1 MKKIL
6 ITGANG
12 YIGTFL
18 KKLKHKHKIK
28 TLGKDIKNDYI
39 IDLSNTKKVN
49 NFLVN

>member
-18 KKLKHKHKIK
+18 KKKLKHKHKIK

-39 IDLSNTKKVN
+39 ID
-49 NFLVN
+49 